1 MCCKKHQCFI
11 TLISITNANQI
22 SLPDSSRIRNGKV
35 TSIMMRRS
43 GSLTLKTANGATVA
57 SDATIGTASIV
68 VKDLNGNE
76 ITAPL
81 PLSVLQ
87 RDYNSPE
94 PLAVNWS
101 SVDLTQTVIT
111 IAPANATDA
120 VEIIFGLDCDTCK
133 PFGE

>member
-1 MCCKKHQCFI
+1 MCGCKHQCFI
-11 TLISITNANQI
+11 TLQTLTNSTQI
-22 SLPDSSRIRNGKV
+22 SLPDSSRIRNGRV

-43 GSLTLKTANGATVA
+43 GSLTLKTAQGTTVA
-57 SDATIGTASIV
+57 SDATIGTGSIV

-87 RDYNSPE
+87 RDYNEPE

-111 IAPANATDA
+111 ITPANATDA

-133 PFGE
+133 PYGE

>member
-11 TLISITNANQI
+11 TLQTTTNSTQI

-35 TSIMMRRS
+35 TSIMLRRS
-43 GSLTLKTANGATVA
+43 GTLTLKSATGATLA

-94 PLAVNWS
+94 PLAVNWA
-101 SVDLTQTVIT
+101 SVDLTQTTIT
-111 IAPANATDA
+111 IIPANATDV

-133 PFGE
+133 PYGD